1 MYRTIAGGTVWRGEI
16 KNRAKDGSFYWVDT
30 SIIPAKN
37 ARGKLVGYIS
47 IRTDITRRKLAEEM
61 TGALNAELRRQNMAI
76 SRMAHYDA
84 LTGLPNRLLLSE
96 MLKDAPAVLLVD
108 LDHFKDVNGTL
119 GHLIG
124 DALLKLVAKR
134 LRHCVSPRDTMCR
147 FGGDEFVVIQKSD
160 DSVSDA
166 AALAERIIE
175 AMTAPFTLDSH
186 RISIGASIGIAVARG
201 SDVDADAL
209 LSNADLALYS
219 AKNEGRSAYLP
230 QMEERVRARR
240 QLELDLREALGKGQL
255 ELDYQPL
262 AIYRTGPSRVSKR
275 CCAGATRRADA
286 YLQQRSSP
294 LPKKRN

>member
-1 MYRTIAGGTVWRGEI
+1 LGHDHRILNSGHHPQSFFKEMYRTIAGGTVWRGEI

-96 MLKDAPAVLLVD
+96 MLKDAPTVLLVD
-108 LDHFKDVNGTL
+108 L
-119 GHLIG
+119 
-124 DALLKLVAKR
+124 
-134 LRHCVSPRDTMCR
+134 
-147 FGGDEFVVIQKSD
+147 
-160 DSVSDA
+160 DA

-186 RISIGASIGIAVARG
+186 RISIGASIGITVARG
-201 SDVDADAL
+201 SYVDADAL

-230 QMEERVRARR
+230 QMEERARARR

-294 LPKKRN
+294 LPKKRD

>member
-1 MYRTIAGGTVWRGEI
+1 LGHDHRILNSGHHPQSLFKEMYRTIAGGTVWRGEI

-61 TGALNAELRRQNMAI
+61 TGALNAELRRQNMAV

-134 LRHCVSPRDTMCR
+134 LRHCVSPR
-147 FGGDEFVVIQKSD
+147 V
-160 DSVSDA
+160 
-166 AALAERIIE
+166 
-175 AMTAPFTLDSH
+175 P
-186 RISIGASIGIAVARG
+186 
-201 SDVDADAL
+201 
-209 LSNADLALYS
+209 
-219 AKNEGRSAYLP
+219 
-230 QMEERVRARR
+230 
-240 QLELDLREALGKGQL
+240 
-255 ELDYQPL
+255 
-262 AIYRTGPSRVSKR
+262 
-275 CCAGATRRADA
+275 CAGLEVT
-286 YLQQRSSP
+286 SSSTYRNRTIRCLMPRP
-294 LPKKRN
+294 LPNA